1 MTSRMLVLRTHTSRK
16 ARHTHNVIFVSIL
29 TFILPFGVHIRCVIY
44 DLDEDIVTSVSDVAS
59 CKVFSTNPSFL
70 LMQNRSCRLPNSVR
84 SLRG

>member
-44 DLDEDIVTSVSDVAS
+44 DLDEDIVTSVSI
-59 CKVFSTNPSFL
+59 L
-70 LMQNRSCRLPNSVR
+70 
-84 SLRG
+84 